1 MAEECGA
8 GSICI
13 QRVSD
18 SEPSAI
24 NAVDLATLIPG
35 MIRHIDREI
44 EDMFI
49 QGNNQTDINW

>member
-44 EDMFI
+44 E
-49 QGNNQTDINW
+49 TDVHTV